1 MEWFR
6 EQIAFLLFGFS
17 TGTVRIKQ
25 MVRNYQEMPCS
36 GFAGGRIFLTFLF
49 CAWKFW
55 LKNTIFNL
63 FNLTF
68 YPEREGDWFPH
79 KSTIVRLTNSSVTSR
94 EREDL
99 EATTPGETFEC
110 NCCKRR
116 FKKRGLSQHQISCTE
131 IPPQDEMS
139 EHIRT
144 GIGEIEWAS
153 K

>member
-1 MEWFR
+1 M
-6 EQIAFLLFGFS
+6 
-17 TGTVRIKQ
+17 
-25 MVRNYQEMPCS
+25 
-36 GFAGGRIFLTFLF
+36 
-49 CAWKFW
+49 
-55 LKNTIFNL
+55 
-63 FNLTF
+63 
-68 YPEREGDWFPH
+68 
-79 KSTIVRLTNSSVTSR
+79 RLTNSSVTSR